1 MGDSASVMWD
11 LLYRVTG
18 PPPGKDADR
27 AEQLRWVRR
36 YNVRVMT
43 PLAIV
48 VLILFILFL
57 PWWAVVIVAAAQA
70 FTLVSI
76 SLKIRQEERRRA

>member
-1 MGDSASVMWD
+1 MGDSASMMRETAPNSSV
-11 LLYRVTG
+11 G
-18 PPPGKDADR
+18 PALQR
-27 AEQLRWVRR
+27 AGDDPARHRCS
-36 YNVRVMT
+36 T
-43 PLAIV
+43 P
-48 VLILFILFL
+48 LILFP